1 MNPHFNAN
9 PGPLGSGLFPL
20 FCTSRIRIL
29 ILHATPDPEASHN
42 ADQESGSEIL
52 NSDRIVFHFNW
63 CYHFFS
69 LLTDFE
75 TILSKTKG
83 LIWALVGF
91 IHRELVRYRY
101 PYAN

>member
-29 ILHATPDPEASHN
+29 ILHATPDPEASDN

-75 TILSKTKG
+75 NNSVKDKG
-83 LIWALVGF
+83 
-91 IHRELVRYRY
+91 
-101 PYAN
+101 PYLGAGRLYSS